1 MCAVTERK
9 SPPDNAGADEPSSKR
24 TCNRSGDAADTES
37 LAASNNTANIVA
49 TSRDNAFDELS
60 WWVVDLSNHSQGAS
74 ALVKRCM
81 RTYSWDE
88 SKARKV
94 LDAYHQFITLKKELK
109 DWDANILSPCHLVD
123 QMWHCHILDVANYC
137 HDMMLLC
144 GRLVG
149 HNPDGALD
157 YVGKQMRDEATRV
170 SLLEHFESY
179 DVEVWNFSQ
188 DMINIR
194 VKLDKGEETVLEE
207 VMRTTKMQDV
217 FRRYA
222 ATKGFTPADSL
233 TFRRN
238 NKRIHGNK
246 TVADLGL
253 EENDLIDCVLRRA
266 AININLRFRAYNRE
280 EITINVRRTDKLRYA
295 LREYVIRI
303 GRSGF
308 VRRFEFIKDKS
319 RFEVHPDS
327 TPERL
332 QMTDNDLIYCYVGPQ
347 NDDFANE
354 ENESITVRLKDLGG
368 QRLWSFSLIER
379 NTTWGRF
386 SKYIQDEQDTVCRI

>member
-1 MCAVTERK
+1 
-9 SPPDNAGADEPSSKR
+9 
-24 TCNRSGDAADTES
+24 
-37 LAASNNTANIVA
+37 
-49 TSRDNAFDELS
+49 
-60 WWVVDLSNHSQGAS
+60 
-74 ALVKRCM
+74 
-81 RTYSWDE
+81 
-88 SKARKV
+88 V

>member
-1 MCAVTERK
+1 M
-9 SPPDNAGADEPSSKR
+9 
-24 TCNRSGDAADTES
+24 
-37 LAASNNTANIVA
+37 
-49 TSRDNAFDELS
+49 
-60 WWVVDLSNHSQGAS
+60 
-74 ALVKRCM
+74 
-81 RTYSWDE
+81 
-88 SKARKV
+88 
-94 LDAYHQFITLKKELK
+94 
-109 DWDANILSPCHLVD
+109 
-123 QMWHCHILDVANYC
+123 
-137 HDMMLLC
+137 
-144 GRLVG
+144 
-149 HNPDGALD
+149 
-157 YVGKQMRDEATRV
+157 
-170 SLLEHFESY
+170 
-179 DVEVWNFSQ
+179 
-188 DMINIR
+188 
-194 VKLDKGEETVLEE
+194 LEE

-280 EITINVRRTDKLRYA
+280 EITINVRRKDKLRYA
-295 LREYVIRI
+295 LREYVIII
-303 GRSGF
+303 GRSEF

-354 ENESITVRLKDLGG
+354 ENESITLRLKDACGEETMVFLSSRTKHNMGEIFETYSRRTG
-368 QRLWSFSLIER
+368 YRMQDLRFMLNGEEIQMDPNVTPAYFNLR
-379 NTTWGRF
+379 NNDQIDCFLQLRG
-386 SKYIQDEQDTVCRI
+386 C